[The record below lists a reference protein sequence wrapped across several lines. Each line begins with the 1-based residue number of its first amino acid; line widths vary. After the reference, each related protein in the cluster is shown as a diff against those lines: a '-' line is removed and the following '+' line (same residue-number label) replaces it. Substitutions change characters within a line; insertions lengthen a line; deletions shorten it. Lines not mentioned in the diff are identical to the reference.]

1 MIGILIIAH
10 GTLGDSLIHCASHV
24 FGGPQPRLATVWGGG
39 PGRPR
44 SAVASGAGDDW
55 GLDDGS
61 GVLVLT
67 DMYGATPSNI
77 ACRLVEP
84 GRVECVAGVNL
95 PMLVRAI
102 TYRND
107 PLEAVAEKRSP
118 AATMVS
124 STFPRK
130 PAMLQQDI
138 EIVNKLGLHARASA
152 KLTQMAGQFKSEI
165 WIARNERRVNAKSI
179 MGVMMLAA
187 NKGSTIHL
195 EIDGADEGEAMQA
208 LAALIADRF
217 GEGE

>member
-24 FGGPQPRLATVWGGG
+24 FGGSQPRLQQFGVAVHDD
-39 PGRPR
+39 PGQLLPQVREIME
-44 SAVASGAGDDW
+44 

-107 PLEAVAEKRSP
+107 PLETVAEKALSGGH
-118 AATMVS
+118 
-124 STFPRK
+124 
-130 PAMLQQDI
+130 D
-138 EIVNKLGLHARASA
+138 
-152 KLTQMAGQFKSEI
+152 
-165 WIARNERRVNAKSI
+165 
-179 MGVMMLAA
+179 GVVHVT
-187 NKGSTIHL
+187 K
-195 EIDGADEGEAMQA
+195 EACDVTTRYR
-208 LAALIADRF
+208 DR
-217 GEGE
+217 

>member
-24 FGGPQPRLATVWGGG
+24 FGGPQPRLQQFGVAVQYD
-39 PGRPR
+39 PGQLLPQVR
-44 SAVASGAGDDW
+44 GIIE

-77 ACRLVEP
+77 ACRLIAP

-107 PLEAVAEKRSP
+107 PLEAMAEKAFSGG
-118 AATMVS
+118 
-124 STFPRK
+124 
-130 PAMLQQDI
+130 QD
-138 EIVNKLGLHARASA
+138 
-152 KLTQMAGQFKSEI
+152 
-165 WIARNERRVNAKSI
+165 
-179 MGVMMLAA
+179 GVVHVT
-187 NKGSTIHL
+187 K
-195 EIDGADEGEAMQA
+195 EAC
-208 LAALIADRF
+208 DVTTRY
-217 GEGE
+217 

>member
-24 FGGPQPRLATVWGGG
+24 FGGLQPRLQEFGVAVQDD
-39 PGRPR
+39 PGRLLPQVR
-44 SAVASGAGDDW
+44 EIIE

-107 PLEAVAEKRSP
+107 PLEAVAEKALSGGH
-118 AATMVS
+118 
-124 STFPRK
+124 
-130 PAMLQQDI
+130 D
-138 EIVNKLGLHARASA
+138 
-152 KLTQMAGQFKSEI
+152 
-165 WIARNERRVNAKSI
+165 
-179 MGVMMLAA
+179 GVVHVT
-187 NKGSTIHL
+187 K
-195 EIDGADEGEAMQA
+195 EACDVTTRYR
-208 LAALIADRF
+208 DR
-217 GEGE
+217 